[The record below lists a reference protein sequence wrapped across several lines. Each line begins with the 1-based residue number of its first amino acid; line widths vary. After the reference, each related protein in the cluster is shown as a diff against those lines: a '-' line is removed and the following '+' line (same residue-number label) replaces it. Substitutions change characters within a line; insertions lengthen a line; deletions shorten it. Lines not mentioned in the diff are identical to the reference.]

1 MGLQSTHFPR
11 RKMSSRC
18 SRWVSPPFIVAS
30 STRAVCRNWRSGS
43 IRMSGLPIARPA
55 GWRHGGSFL
64 PALPMAGRLLLKSPN
79 HTFRIRALLK
89 EFPGAAYVWLVRD
102 PAEAFFSNRKMWIS
116 LFQRYALWDWEI
128 SALDR
133 FLARAFCSAANC
145 LTHAVGN
152 VAKERLGG
160 GDFARLTP

>member
-1 MGLQSTHFPR
+1 
-11 RKMSSRC
+11 
-18 SRWVSPPFIVAS
+18 
-30 STRAVCRNWRSGS
+30 
-43 IRMSGLPIARPA
+43 
-55 GWRHGGSFL
+55 
-64 PALPMAGRLLLKSPN
+64 MAGRLLLKSPN

-152 VAKERLGG
+152 VAKERLVVV
-160 GDFARLTP
+160 DFDRLTHSPVDCLEAANHRLSLGTWGKMGGAVAQAAAAKAGAKDLTVPVAIVILSE